1 MGIFDFFRKIFWEE
15 EPKEIEKQ
23 KISFSEIGSWVEKK
37 AGENETR
44 EKEVFNLIQEK
55 IIFFSNELNEKVNIL
70 KNVDIESKKAE
81 EKIKSIVAEGRKKYL
96 EFTESFI
103 NDLNAIQKDNLEKV
117 ISSINKI
124 FLDFNKSSN
133 MSYERATILIGK
145 EMGEIKDSLKS
156 LSKELIKVFDESKHI
171 VDSSKAISLIQL
183 KLKQMGVIEKNIKR
197 ANELKAALGRQ
208 IINKKEEDKRIL
220 EEIEKI
226 KKSPEYLEHSEKLN
240 RVKFLEEDLEK
251 DFLNLRQLINFK
263 ALGNFYHIFEDKIE
277 IVKSYRDNFQIN
289 FQKDNGEGILNLL
302 NTAKL
307 NTEEISDK
315 INQISTKREE
325 ITKIEI
331 ENEKNKDPVQELH
344 SKLTN
349 TVLEV
354 GNLNNEKAR
363 EEKRDKKLEANRE
376 EIVNQIKEEFEKIGV
391 SVN

>member
-1 MGIFDFFRKIFWEE
+1 
-15 EPKEIEKQ
+15 
-23 KISFSEIGSWVEKK
+23 
-37 AGENETR
+37 
-44 EKEVFNLIQEK
+44 
-55 IIFFSNELNEKVNIL
+55 
-70 KNVDIESKKAE
+70 
-81 EKIKSIVAEGRKKYL
+81 
-96 EFTESFI
+96 
-103 NDLNAIQKDNLEKV
+103 
-117 ISSINKI
+117 
-124 FLDFNKSSN
+124 
-133 MSYERATILIGK
+133 
-145 EMGEIKDSLKS
+145 MGEIKDSLKS